1 MQQRYGHLKESLHKE
16 VRGVWGDEIQV
27 REKQRKIGADLGKLV
42 IEKKKLYLKSK
53 TTKLQEDNNA
63 YSILKRKVK
72 VEIWK
77 AGNWKRGNKCSEF
90 ENVTGYAQSSKA

>member
-1 MQQRYGHLKESLHKE
+1 
-16 VRGVWGDEIQV
+16 
-27 REKQRKIGADLGKLV
+27 LGKLV

-72 VEIWK
+72 VGIWK
-77 AGNWKRGNKCSEF
+77 AENRKRENKCSEF
-90 ENVTGYAQSSKA
+90 ENVIGYAQSSKA

>member
-1 MQQRYGHLKESLHKE
+1 
-16 VRGVWGDEIQV
+16 
-27 REKQRKIGADLGKLV
+27 LGKLV

-77 AGNWKRGNKCSEF
+77 AGN
-90 ENVTGYAQSSKA
+90 